1 MKNVVRKVVMCLLL
15 VLNAGL
21 VGAADPNKGKGIYA
35 TNCEICHAADGQGI
49 VAGAPNFKFG
59 NNLFKPDVELFNH
72 ISSGKGMM
80 PAFRGMLSEQD
91 ILDVISHLRNLN

>member
-1 MKNVVRKVVMCLLL
+1 MKNVVLKVLICLMSI
-15 VLNAGL
+15 LNTGL
-21 VGAADPNKGKGIYA
+21 VGAADPDKGNKIYA
-35 TNCEICHAADGQGI
+35 TNCEICHAADGQG
-49 VAGAPNFKFG
+49 VVVGAPNFKID
-59 NNLFKPDVELFNH
+59 NNLIKPDTELFNF

>member
-1 MKNVVRKVVMCLLL
+1 MKNVVLKVLICLMSI
-15 VLNAGL
+15 LNTGL
-21 VGAADPNKGKGIYA
+21 VGAADPNNGKEIYA
-35 TNCEICHAADGQGI
+35 LNCQICHAVDGQGT
-49 VAGAPNFKFG
+49 VAGAPNFKID
-59 NNLFKPDVELFNH
+59 NNLIKPDIELFKH

>member
-1 MKNVVRKVVMCLLL
+1 MKNVALKVVLCLLL
-15 VLNAGL
+15 VLNTGL
-21 VGAADPNKGKGIYA
+21 VGAADPGKGNKIYA
-35 TNCEICHAADGQGI
+35 TNCEICHAADGQGT
-49 VAGAPNFKFG
+49 VAGAPNFKID
-59 NNLFKPDVELFNH
+59 NNLIKPDIELFKH